1 MGGAQTKS
9 VTLRL
14 DLSVNG
20 RLDGYCRDAGLSKSL
35 VVNCA
40 LADFLGANEKARVG
54 IIKDYI
60 KRAKRKS

>member
-9 VTLRL
+9 VTVRL
-14 DLSVNG
+14 DLGVNE
-20 RLDGYCRDAGLSKSL
+20 RLDGYCGDAGLSKSL

-40 LADFLGANEKARVG
+40 LAYFLGASEKVRVE

-60 KRAKRKS
+60 KRAKRKR